1 MTTTPNIE
9 TKFRIAFVEAGWHA
23 DIVGQS
29 RVGFLDEVTTTDGA
43 GGQAEIS
50 LFKVPGAYDIPFM
63 AKKLAETGDF
73 DAIVA
78 AGFVVDG
85 GIYRH
90 DFVAGTV
97 IDALMRVQLD
107 SSVPVISAVLT
118 PHQFQ
123 ETEAH
128 INFFKQHFVVKGRE
142 AARAALQIVANT
154 RSLEAQHG
162 EKALVAAE

>member
-1 MTTTPNIE
+1 MKSSNTTKT
-9 TKFRIAFVEAGWHA
+9 TLRIAFIEAGWHA

-29 RVGFLDEVTTTDGA
+29 RVGFLDEITSTA
-43 GGQAEIS
+43 GGSAEIN
-50 LFKVPGAYDIPFM
+50 LFSVPGAYDIPLM
-63 AKKLAETGDF
+63 AMKLAELGNY

-107 SSVPVISAVLT
+107 TGVPVISSVLT

-128 INFFKQHFVVKGRE
+128 IAFFKQHFVIKGKE
-142 AARAALQIVANT
+142 AARAALQIIGNIHALT
-154 RSLEAQHG
+154 G
-162 EKALVAAE
+162 ESADKPLIAAE

>member
-1 MTTTPNIE
+1 MTTPSNSE
-9 TKFRIAFVEAGWHA
+9 SSVNIAFVEAGWHA
-23 DIVGQS
+23 AIVA
-29 RVGFLDEVTTTDGA
+29 RCREGFLAEIEDGSD
-43 GGQAEIS
+43 GQAS
-50 LFKVPGAYDIPFM
+50 VKLLTVPGAYDIPLM
-63 AKKLAETGDF
+63 AQKLAETGKF

-107 SSVPVISAVLT
+107 TDVPVISSVLT

-123 ETEAH
+123 ENSHH
-128 INFFKQHFVVKGRE
+128 IDFFKDHFVLKGRE
-142 AARAALQIVANT
+142 AARAVLQIVKNC
-154 RSLEAQHG
+154 RSVQREFSSDHQ
-162 EKALVAAE
+162 AAAA